1 MKKVCCLLAAI
12 ALVFSSTGGASQQTG
27 QSAGRVDSPYLLL
40 VTFYD
45 LTGAGRLSTL
55 NGSPFDGVA
64 VPVVDAYYSGPE
76 LPFAKV
82 QSNFAS
88 LQQQTRKQL
97 WPWIFINRMVG
108 PEDAHDERSASDSR
122 KSKAL
127 DLDDSVGARTAFLDI
142 WRLALREAK
151 SSGTP
156 GVVLD
161 MELYSNAEE
170 NSVSLV
176 ARQRSLAPDEVK
188 KRLREIGYQ
197 MAGVASEEFPD
208 AIIWTLV
215 SGLSPARYVLNI
227 AEQDSTCGYILQG
240 MMDGI
245 REHHSRMTVI
255 DGGEDSLGYCH
266 KSAVTLG
273 EDISERLRRF
283 TPLLQEYAN
292 TLTLGG
298 TIALWRDSV
307 SRSDWLLSGRCGSSD
322 VKQPQEFTPY
332 LRLLFQNYRFVWIYA
347 PIVGQWDPLNPVE
360 SMPLNRTLLDAEAS
374 TPRQ

>member
-1 MKKVCCLLAAI
+1 VKKLCRLLAAV
-12 ALVFSSTGGASQQTG
+12 ALAFSSTEGASQQ
-27 QSAGRVDSPYLLL
+27 QSESAGRGDTPYLLL

-45 LTGAGRLSTL
+45 LTGAGRLSAL
-55 NGSPFDGVA
+55 NGSPFDGIA
-64 VPVVDAYYSGPE
+64 VPMVDAYSSGPE
-76 LPFAKV
+76 LPFEKV

-88 LQQQTRKQL
+88 LQRETRKQL

-108 PEDAHDERSASDSR
+108 AKDTHEERSASNSHE
-122 KSKAL
+122 SKAL
-127 DLDDSVGARTAFLDI
+127 DLDDSIGARTAFLNI
-142 WRLALREAK
+142 WRLALREAE

-161 MELYSNAEE
+161 MELYSNAEA

-176 ARQRSLAPDEVK
+176 AKQRSLAPDEVK

-197 MAGVASEEFPD
+197 MAGIASEEFPD
-208 AIIWTLV
+208 AIVWTLV
-215 SGLSPARYVLNI
+215 SGLSPDRYVLNI
-227 AEQDSTCGYILQG
+227 AEQDSTCGYILLG
-240 MMDGI
+240 LMDGI
-245 REHHSRMTVI
+245 RERHSGMTVI

-266 KSAVTLG
+266 KSAVALG

-283 TPLLQEYAN
+283 TPLLQDYAN

-298 TIALWRDSV
+298 TIALWRDSA

-322 VKQPQEFTPY
+322 VNQPEEFTPY

-347 PIVGQWDPLNPVE
+347 PIDGHWDPLNSVE
-360 SMPLNRTLLDAEAS
+360 SMPLNRTLLEAEAS